1 MLSGGS
7 AVNAQCL
14 GIYVMLVLLTAG
26 CASSPKKSDQR
37 QTDSQTHAI
46 TDQMNTSLRNSFAL
60 FGQVKDRKIKEMYLP
75 RYPRW
80 AEEKGL
86 ETDVVLHFQVRPDG
100 LVGKIEP
107 EKQGEL
113 EELAVKALKAF
124 VFEPLPADQPQEK
137 QRGVMIFY
145 FRLAGKEQ

>member
-1 MLSGGS
+1 M
-7 AVNAQCL
+7 NAKCF
-14 GIYVMLVLLTAG
+14 GIYTLLVLLTAG
-26 CASSPKKSDQR
+26 CASSPTKNDQR
-37 QTDSQTHAI
+37 EADSQTHAI
-46 TDQMNTSLRNSFAL
+46 ANQMNTSLRNSFAL

-86 ETDVVLHFQVRPDG
+86 ETDVVLHFEVRPDG

-113 EELAVKALKAF
+113 EELAVKALRAF
-124 VFEPLPADQPQEK
+124 VFEPLPADQPQETQK
-137 QRGVMIFY
+137 GVIVFY
-145 FRLAGKEQ
+145 VRLAEKEQ